1 MKAIDLAA
9 VVGAGDSPEDAG
21 FDEEAYLGG
30 GGLRVLLYL
39 VQSHFR
45 V

>member
-30 GGLRVLLYL
+30 GGVKGPTLLG
-39 VQSHFR
+39 SITF
-45 V
+45 